1 MTIKIEKE
9 VKLFIQH
16 KLQNYLFIIS
26 QLKIKDSTKKLTL
39 SDLSI
44 YLHRRLDEFLS
55 VQLLLRKYLN
65 YFLE

>member
-9 VKLFIQH
+9 VNNFIQH

-26 QLKIKDSTKKLTL
+26 QLKIKDSIKKLTL